1 MIGAEPI
8 IGGPILALAGGDGGS
23 VNPPQ
28 PSDPSSTYDWTVRV
42 RFGGNDLTNLIT
54 GQLEVDR
61 EEGGAGVAGVVMY
74 FEEGVAVVPTD
85 WTGVALS
92 IDFISTRAGST
103 SEARLFTGVLSQP
116 DWDPVTRLMACAASD
131 NLQLRVEAMGVEQIQ
146 ALIPGYW
153 SADVYEPTDGRSH
166 WDYAQELLGSLPAS
180 LDCSAHGALRLT
192 SWTPTAPAFE
202 FGEGTTF
209 YQSVRVELAEQEA
222 ITNFIEIEISYR
234 YSRLREFS
242 QTYGWT
248 HPGTGG
254 LIGLAGLCA
263 WRNDDSELPNI
274 EMILGSGSGAGQV
287 ITSAN
292 WYRLPPTHPDPCG
305 NGMPWINN
313 FSDLLLGAGWTGK
326 RRWVQTVTER
336 YAFRLHTD
344 GGEDE
349 VRRVTQRRGS
359 SFDIE
364 AAEADGW
371 ADSLLP
377 ININQDSIATSPGSP
392 GFGPP
397 GDRHNEPRRIAGIR
411 CQLETART
419 ELISAHRRTA
429 VSWDVPTP
437 EAMGVDLVHTLL
449 LKDQG
454 VQAQGKCRRIRHVLD
469 LDSGNA
475 NTTLSIAVRRMG
487 AGSNQP
493 LTIPPRLGA
502 ADGGGGG
509 GGAAPSNDLPTQLG
523 GKFTSE
529 PYDDDLLGF
538 AGNYSIPQDPS
549 LEQFPRRMTVEA
561 DEIPAADTDERV
573 YEGTFTYHV
582 GIPDDLLVM

>member
-1 MIGAEPI
+1 MIGSEPI
-8 IGGPILALAGGDGGS
+8 IGTPIIAPAGGGGS
-23 VNPPQ
+23 VNPPE
-28 PSDPSSTYDWTVRV
+28 PSVPSSSYDWTVV
-42 RFGGNDLTNLIT
+42 VQFGGSDLTNLIT
-54 GQLEVDR
+54 GQVEIDR
-61 EEGGAGVAGVVMY
+61 EEGAASVAGVVLY

-85 WTGVALS
+85 WTGVALTV
-92 IDFISTRAGST
+92 DFISTKEGVTT
-103 SEARLFTGVLSQP
+103 SARLFTGTLAQP
-116 DWDPVTRLMACAASD
+116 EWDPVSRLMTCAASD
-131 NLQLRVEAMGVEQIQ
+131 GLQRRVEAMNVEQIQ

-166 WDYAQELLGSLPAS
+166 WDFAQELLGSLPAS
-180 LDCSAHGALRLT
+180 LDCSPAGVIRLT
-192 SWTPTAPAFE
+192 NWTPTAPAFE
-202 FGEGTTF
+202 FGEGTTI
-209 YQSVRVELAEQEA
+209 YQSARVELAEQEA

-234 YSRLREFS
+234 YARLREFS

-254 LIGLAGLCA
+254 LTDIAGFCN

-287 ITSAN
+287 ITSAE

-305 NGMPWINN
+305 TGMPWINN

-336 YAFRLHTD
+336 YAFRLHTA
-344 GGEDE
+344 GGEDAA
-349 VRRVTQRRGS
+349 RRVTQRRGS

-364 AAEADGW
+364 SPESDGW
-371 ADSLLP
+371 ADSLRP
-377 ININQDSIATSPGSP
+377 IDVNQDRTATSPGSP

-397 GDRHNEPRRIAGIR
+397 GDRHNEARRIAGIR
-411 CQLETART
+411 CQLETARV
-419 ELISAHRRTA
+419 ELIAAHRRTT

-437 EAMGVDLVHTLL
+437 EAMGIDLVHTLL

-454 VQAQGKCRRIRHVLD
+454 IQAQGKCRRIQHVLD
-469 LDSGNA
+469 LDSGSA
-475 NTTLSIAVRRMG
+475 VTTLSIAVRRMG

-493 LTIPPRLGA
+493 LTIPPRMGA

-523 GKFTSE
+523 GKLTSE
-529 PYDDDLLGF
+529 PYDDEKLGF

-573 YEGTFTYHV
+573 YEGTYTYRV